1 MIHNFDERFE
11 IRTRKMLS
19 PCLVGENTPDGEV
32 IFYVVDLPHL
42 INSIMEFVENE
53 HKKRGQ
59 GSN

>member
-1 MIHNFDERFE
+1 
-11 IRTRKMLS
+11 MLS